1 MILYKRK
8 DGFPASFPAG
18 RPDRIV
24 YEIKAA
30 AMRSRRVIHN
40 CPAIEGALRC

>member
-18 RPDRIV
+18 RPDRTV
-24 YEIKAA
+24 YEIQAD
-30 AMRSRRVIHN
+30 AMKSRGVIHN
-40 CPAIEGALRC
+40 CPAIEGVLGC